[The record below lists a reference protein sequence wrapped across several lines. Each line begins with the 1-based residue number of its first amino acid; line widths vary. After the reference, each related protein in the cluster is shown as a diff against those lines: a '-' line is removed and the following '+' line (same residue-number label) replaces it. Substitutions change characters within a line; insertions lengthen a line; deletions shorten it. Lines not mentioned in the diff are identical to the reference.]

1 MKIEIIDKKTVEE
14 SIKKIKLIIMLYN
27 IKNVWK

>member
-1 MKIEIIDKKTVEE
+1 MKIYIIGKKTVEE